1 MSEAASSSA
10 PNHPD
15 AFNQTKAVPSETP
28 SLANLLRLAKPEWP
42 GLAIACFLMIVAE
55 SAPLLNPLLLAD
67 AYDTLVDPE
76 AVDRMQDI
84 SRTMITVLVVHSV
97 GSFLGFIRQALM
109 SVAGERVVARL
120 RNLLFVSLMK
130 QEMSFFD
137 EHQSGELISRLTSDT
152 AVLQIGTSQA
162 LPEVI
167 LGMVKLV
174 VCMALMFW
182 ISAYLAIVVLGCVVV
197 LFCISIPIGTWLG
210 KLSREYQNVLGTA
223 QGHATEVLGA
233 MRTVQSFAAEKRE
246 AHRYEKVVGDPDQ
259 FPLWWATHKK
269 DQDKTTTY
277 RVGFFKAIV
286 AAGFFTL
293 IFGVGFGCLYVSLWY
308 GFKLV
313 NDGEITLGELTAFQS
328 YVFYIGAGLGQ
339 TSSFVSK
346 LLEAQGASGRI
357 MYLLNRV
364 PAIPI
369 PVEQKNASLD
379 KSQSGRDEE
388 ETPAIITVNHYVP
401 TIPLLR
407 PDAMEG
413 NIRFE
418 NVNFF
423 YPSRPESAVLV
434 NFSLT
439 IPANSTAALVG
450 ASGAGKSTVV
460 ALLQR
465 FYDVSSGAICIDGH
479 DLRDLDLS
487 WLRSNIGFVQ
497 QEPQLFGLTV
507 RENICYGIDR
517 EVSLEELEEV
527 SRKANAHDFIVE
539 WPQQYDTMVGERGV
553 KLSGGQKQRIA
564 IARAL
569 LVNPRILLLDEATS
583 ALDAESEHLVQEAI
597 DKAVVGRTV
606 VIVAHRLSTIKR
618 AKQIVVV
625 DDHRIIDSGTHDEL
639 LQRCTKYQ
647 ELIQRQSMHS
657 SQ

>member
-1 MSEAASSSA
+1 MSEAAKPIA
-10 PNHPD
+10 QDHP
-15 AFNQTKAVPSETP
+15 AASKSKGLPSETP
-28 SLANLLRLAKPEWP
+28 SLTNLLRLAKPEWP
-42 GLAIACFLMIVAE
+42 GLGFACLLMIVAE
-55 SAPLLNPLLLAD
+55 SAPLLNPLLLAE
-67 AYDTLVDPE
+67 AYDTLVDPD
-76 AVDRMQDI
+76 AVDRMKDI
-84 SRTMITVLVVHSV
+84 SRTMITVLLVHSA

-120 RNLLFVSLMK
+120 RNVLFASLMK

-182 ISAYLAIVVLGCVVV
+182 ISPYLAGVVLGCVIL
-197 LFCISIPIGTWLG
+197 LFGMSIPMGTWLG
-210 KLSREYQNVLGTA
+210 KLSREYQNVLGSA

-246 AHRYEKVVGDPDQ
+246 SLRYEKVVGDPDQ
-259 FPLWWATHKK
+259 FPLWWASQRK
-269 DQDKTTTY
+269 DQDKTTY

-293 IFGVGFGCLYVSLWY
+293 IFGVGFGSLYVSLWY

-313 NDGEITLGELTAFQS
+313 NDGEISLGELTAFQS

-357 MYLLNRV
+357 MYLLNRI
-364 PAIPI
+364 PTIPI
-369 PVEQKNASLD
+369 PVQEEKVASD
-379 KSQSGRDEE
+379 EIGVGTDEE
-388 ETPAIITVNHYVP
+388 EDPSAISVVHYIP
-401 TIPLLR
+401 PNPLLR
-407 PDAMEG
+407 PGAMEG
-413 NIRFE
+413 NICFDK
-418 NVNFF
+418 VNFC
-423 YPSRPESAVLV
+423 YPSRPESAVLY

-465 FYDVSSGAICIDGH
+465 FYDVSSGSITIDDR

-487 WLRSNIGFVQ
+487 WLRSNIGYVQ

-517 EVSLEELEEV
+517 DVGQDELEEV
-527 SRKANAHDFIVE
+527 SRKANAHDFIAK
-539 WPQQYDTMVGERGV
+539 WPQQYQTMVGERGV

-564 IARAL
+564 IARGKGF
-569 LVNPRILLLDEATS
+569 LLLF
-583 ALDAESEHLVQEAI
+583 
-597 DKAVVGRTV
+597 
-606 VIVAHRLSTIKR
+606 
-618 AKQIVVV
+618 
-625 DDHRIIDSGTHDEL
+625 
-639 LQRCTKYQ
+639 
-647 ELIQRQSMHS
+647 
-657 SQ
+657 

>member
-1 MSEAASSSA
+1 MSEAASSPA

-15 AFNQTKAVPSETP
+15 AFKQSKAVPSETP

-97 GSFLGFIRQALM
+97 GSFLGFLRQALM

-182 ISAYLAIVVLGCVVV
+182 ISAYLAIVVLGCVIV
-197 LFCISIPIGTWLG
+197 LFCMSIPIGTWLG

-259 FPLWWATHKK
+259 FPFWWATHKK
-269 DQDKTTTY
+269 GQDKTTY

-357 MYLLNRV
+357 MYLLNRI

-369 PVEQKNASLD
+369 PVQNEKATLD
-379 KSQSGRDEE
+379 KADAGKDEE
-388 ETPAIITVNHYVP
+388 DTPTVMPVDHYVP
-401 TIPLLR
+401 PIPLLR

-423 YPSRPESAVLV
+423 YPSRPESAVLC

-465 FYDVSSGAICIDGH
+465 FYDVPSGSIRIDGH
-479 DLRDLDLS
+479 DLRDLDLP
-487 WLRSNIGFVQ
+487 WLRANIGYVQ

-517 EVSLEELEEV
+517 EVSREELDEV
-527 SRKANAHDFIVE
+527 SRKANAHDFIVQ

-647 ELIQRQSMHS
+647 ELIKRQSMHS

>member
-1 MSEAASSSA
+1 MSEAETNTLGKDHPAASK
-10 PNHPD
+10 PN
-15 AFNQTKAVPSETP
+15 AVPSETP
-28 SLANLLRLAKPEWP
+28 SLTNLLRLARPEWP
-42 GLAIACFLMIVAE
+42 GLAFACLLMIIAE
-55 SAPLLNPLLLAD
+55 SAPLLNPLLLAT

-76 AVDRMQDI
+76 AVDRMKDI
-84 SRTMITVLVVHSV
+84 SRTMITVLLVHSA

-120 RNLLFVSLMK
+120 RNVLFASLMK

-152 AVLQIGTSQA
+152 AVLQVGTSQA

-182 ISAYLAIVVLGCVVV
+182 ISPYLAGVVLGCVVL
-197 LFCISIPIGTWLG
+197 LFGLSIPMGTWLG
-210 KLSREYQNVLGTA
+210 KLSREYQNVLGSA

-246 AHRYEKVVGDPDQ
+246 ALRYEKVVGDPDQ
-259 FPLWWATHKK
+259 FPLWWASQKN
-269 DQDKTTTY
+269 DQDKTTY
-277 RVGFFKAIV
+277 RVGFCKAIV
-286 AAGFFTL
+286 AAGFFTM

-313 NDGEITLGELTAFQS
+313 NDGEISLGELTAFQS

-357 MYLLNRV
+357 MYLLNRI
-364 PAIPI
+364 PSIPI
-369 PVEQKNASLD
+369 PPQEEKMASDDTGTD
-379 KSQSGRDEE
+379 KDEE
-388 ETPAIITVNHYVP
+388 EPPAILSIDHYIP
-401 TIPLLR
+401 PNPLLR
-407 PDAMEG
+407 PDMMEG
-413 NIRFE
+413 NISFD

-423 YPSRPESAVLV
+423 YPSRPESAVLC

-439 IPANSTAALVG
+439 IPANSTCALVG

-465 FYDVSSGAICIDGH
+465 FYDVSSGSITIDGR

-487 WLRSNIGFVQ
+487 WLRSNIGYVQ

-517 EVSLEELEEV
+517 DVSSDELEEV
-527 SRKANAHDFIVE
+527 SRKANAHDFIAE
-539 WPQQYDTMVGERGV
+539 WPQRYETMVGERGV

-564 IARAL
+564 IARGKDVTSICLIAL
-569 LVNPRILLLDEATS
+569 QL
-583 ALDAESEHLVQEAI
+583 
-597 DKAVVGRTV
+597 
-606 VIVAHRLSTIKR
+606 
-618 AKQIVVV
+618 QIQ
-625 DDHRIIDSGTHDEL
+625 L
-639 LQRCTKYQ
+639 
-647 ELIQRQSMHS
+647 
-657 SQ
+657 